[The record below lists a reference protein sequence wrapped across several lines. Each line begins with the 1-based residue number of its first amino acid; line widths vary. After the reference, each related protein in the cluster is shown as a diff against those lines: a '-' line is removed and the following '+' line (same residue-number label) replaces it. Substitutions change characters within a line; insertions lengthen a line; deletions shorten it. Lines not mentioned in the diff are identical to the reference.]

1 MLVLLLVLSLQTLLL
16 VTVKSHSGG
25 HGGDSQIKKFNA
37 IQDALLS
44 YLCRGS
50 NGLPCNGHGSCSSGI
65 CTCYV
70 GYSDHKCDLY
80 EGDMSILA
88 PVDESVRTNN
98 NVEEMNLH
106 DLLSSSSTDEKHI
119 MACIATD
126 INACNRHGFCH
137 EGDCLCEPGRSGITC
152 ELSHELGFC
161 NTYKECAECTAF
173 MEQCPKKC
181 GMMANFR
188 LVFGFPIKTKGST
201 FRKCRFKNVE
211 YNCNYYFKQ
220 ESENAQG
227 MKTIIVKA
235 CLAHRE
241 STTNN
246 TDALEQLKDTPIQ
259 PDTSSQN
266 ITVVGTPDSEVEVEE
281 DAHADDTGETGKQ
294 DSTQGDSG
302 TSLTKP
308 EVVLVFGSLIMML
321 KL

>member
-1 MLVLLLVLSLQTLLL
+1 MLRLLSVLSVQTLLL
-16 VTVKSHSGG
+16 VTVTSHSGG
-25 HGGDSQIKKFNA
+25 HGGDVQTYNA

-50 NGLPCNGHGSCSSGI
+50 NGFPCNGHGSCSSGI

-70 GYSDHKCDLY
+70 GYSGHKCNISD
-80 EGDMSILA
+80 GDISSLD
-88 PVDESVRTNN
+88 PVDESVRADN
-98 NVEEMNLH
+98 NVAELNLH
-106 DLLSSSSTDEKHI
+106 DLLSSSTDEKHI
-119 MACIATD
+119 MACIASD
-126 INACNRHGFCH
+126 INACNRHGICH

-173 MEQCPKKC
+173 MERCPEKC

-188 LVFGFPIKTKGST
+188 LVFGFPIKTEGST
-201 FRKCRFKNVE
+201 FRKCRFKNSE
-211 YNCNYYFKQ
+211 QNCTFHFKQ
-220 ESENAQG
+220 ESVNAQG

-241 STTNN
+241 TTTNN
-246 TDALEQLKDTPIQ
+246 SDALEQLKDIAMQ

-266 ITVVGTPDSEVEVEE
+266 STVAITPDVEAETEEHVHVE
-281 DAHADDTGETGKQ
+281 DKQ
-294 DSTQGDSG
+294 DDASEIRKSTQGDSG
-302 TSLTKP
+302 TSLAKP